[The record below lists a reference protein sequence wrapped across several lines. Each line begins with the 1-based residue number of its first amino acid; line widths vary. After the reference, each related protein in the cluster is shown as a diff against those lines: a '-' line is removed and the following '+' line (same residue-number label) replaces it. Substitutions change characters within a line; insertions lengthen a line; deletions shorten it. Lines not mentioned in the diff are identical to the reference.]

1 MRHTSLALNRP
12 VTTVMVFLAVLAV
25 GLISAKLLRLENFPD
40 ITFPG
45 MQVTIP
51 YPGSTPEEM
60 EQLVVRPV
68 EEALATLSGIEEI
81 QATARPDEAQF
92 TVLFNWDRDAE
103 KAAFEVRTKLDSI
116 RSELPAAADRILM
129 FSFSASDQPVTVI
142 RLSSDSD
149 LTDQYDLLEKFL
161 KRPIERLEGVARVQL
176 EGVEP
181 NEVRVLVDPTRVAA
195 YGIDVLELRKLLESS
210 NFSVSAGEITENG
223 SRFIVRPLGEFHS
236 LDDVRNLAIGG
247 GVHVGDVATVELV
260 APELTIGRRMD
271 GRPAVG

>member
-92 TVLFNWDRDAE
+92 TVLFNWDRDTE
-103 KAAFEVRTKLDSI
+103 KAAFEVARDLG
-116 RSELPAAADRILM
+116 LA
-129 FSFSASDQPVTVI
+129 VTTHAGVWGATNDDGI
-142 RLSSDSD
+142 RLIHENGFAA
-149 LTDQYDLLEKFL
+149 LNYKPGTRTDYDN
-161 KRPIERLEGVARVQL
+161 GMAHRV
-176 EGVEP
+176 ENPGSE
-181 NEVRVLVDPTRVAA
+181 VLVFIEVQRGD
-195 YGIDVLELRKLLESS
+195 YL
-210 NFSVSAGEITENG
+210 GEDD
-223 SRFIVRPLGEFHS
+223 IVRLQ
-236 LDDVRNLAIGG
+236 DDY
-247 GVHVGDVATVELV
+247 
-260 APELTIGRRMD
+260 GRSR
-271 GRPAVG
+271 